1 MKKILVVGATGF
13 LGMEI
18 CRQLTGNHNTVFG
31 FVRKTAS
38 KERAAALKQIGVQLV
53 EGDLKDSASV
63 KQALNRIDVVISTA
77 SSTISRQDGDS
88 IASVDRQGQM
98 ALIDA
103 AATAGIKQFVYVS
116 TSPMPED
123 SPLIAAKKQVEKRLM
138 ASGMTYTVL
147 QPTFF
152 MDVWLSPAIGF
163 DFPNAKATIYGD
175 GSKKISWIAIRDVA
189 AFAVAAL
196 ENPLAKNKQLVLGG
210 PEALSPLEAVAL
222 FEKTSK
228 RKFEVQHVPVQALEG
243 QKAAAPDDLSKSFA
257 SLMLI
262 YAAGDEI
269 NMQKTLVDFPMKL
282 RSVGEYA
289 NEVAN

>member
-18 CRQLTGNHNTVFG
+18 CRQLVANPTTVSG
-31 FVRKTAS
+31 FVRKTAA
-38 KERAAALKQIGVQLV
+38 KEKTNALKQWGVQLV
-53 EGDLKDSASV
+53 EGDLKDIASI
-63 KQALNRIDVVISTA
+63 KQALNGIDVVISTA
-77 SSTISRQDGDS
+77 SSTISRQEGDS
-88 IASVDRQGQM
+88 IASIDRQGQM

-103 AATAGIKQFVYVS
+103 ATSAGIKQFVYVS

-123 SPLIAAKKQVEKRLM
+123 SPLIAAKREAEKRLI
-138 ASGMTYTVL
+138 ASGMTYTIL

-163 DFPNAKATIYGD
+163 DFPNGKATIYGD
-175 GSKKISWIAIRDVA
+175 GIKKISWIAIRDVA

-196 ENPLAKNKQLVLGG
+196 ENPLAKNKKIVLGG
-210 PEALSPLEAVAL
+210 PEALSPLEAVKL
-222 FEKTSK
+222 FEKASK
-228 RKFEVQHVPVQALEG
+228 RTFEVQHVPVQALQG

-262 YAAGDEI
+262 YADGDEI
-269 NMQKTLVDFPMKL
+269 PMKETLVDFPMKL
-282 RSVGEYA
+282 KSVEEHAGQMMS
-289 NEVAN
+289 